1 MIKLERTTSW
11 YRPYTVV
18 ASGKEY
24 LLENIHFYDENGVV
38 VSSGSGWL
46 QNINGTDIREVE
58 LPVDKVTRRNKEKFD
73 GEVFGLTFRSYNETR
88 LVLYIPISM
97 FNIEY
102 DCKRKMFGDRIYECY
117 KGDQGV
123 FLTKYIKSLD
133 EALRAVKTDYEALYE
148 SIRPY
153 EMERNPDLTI
163 ERLKKMINT
172 IEQFKEERKNIDS
185 IVVEG

>member
-1 MIKLERTTSW
+1 MITLKRTTNW
-11 YRPYTVV
+11 YRPYTVL

-24 LLENIHFYDENGVV
+24 FLEKIHFYDESGVI

-46 QNINGTDIREVE
+46 QDIRGMDIKEVE

-97 FNIEY
+97 LNIKY
-102 DCKRKMFGDRIYECY
+102 DCKRKMYGDRIYECY
-117 KGDQGV
+117 KGDNDV
-123 FLTKYIKSLD
+123 YLTKYVERLDFDLRVIKNEYS
-133 EALRAVKTDYEALYE
+133 ALYDDVKLFN
-148 SIRPY
+148 
-153 EMERNPDLTI
+153 MERNPDTIIDKLYEMIESVKKFKI
-163 ERLKKMINT
+163 ERD
-172 IEQFKEERKNIDS
+172 NIDN

>member
-1 MIKLERTTSW
+1 MIKLERTSNW

-46 QNINGTDIREVE
+46 QSINGMDIEEIE

-88 LVLYIPISM
+88 LVLYIPISIL
-97 FNIEY
+97 NIKY
-102 DCKRKMFGDRIYECY
+102 DCKRKMYGDRIYECY
-117 KGDQGV
+117 KGDQNIY
-123 FLTKYIKSLD
+123 LTKYVESLD
-133 EALRAVKTDYEALYE
+133 AKLRLIKNDYSALYE
-148 SIRPY
+148 SVELF
-153 EMERNPDLTI
+153 EMERNADKAIQNLKQMIETI
-163 ERLKKMINT
+163 EK
-172 IEQFKEERKNIDS
+172 FKEERKNIDS